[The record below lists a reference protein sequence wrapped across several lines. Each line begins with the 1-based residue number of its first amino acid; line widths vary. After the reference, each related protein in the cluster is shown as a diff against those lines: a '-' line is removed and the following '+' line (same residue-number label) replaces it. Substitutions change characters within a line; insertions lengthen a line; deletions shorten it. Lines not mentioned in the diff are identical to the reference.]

1 VTQPPN
7 GRGLLDPHELAQAAA
22 PEAIPL
28 PVELLDAN
36 PRNPRGK
43 LPEVDALA
51 ASIKQFGLLQPIFA
65 RRVGE
70 RYEILGGHRRYAAFR
85 LLAEQEPLEAKW
97 RTIPVRVLAFDDERA
112 YLALIVG
119 QVHTAQW
126 KPREEAAALEEL
138 YLRLGTLEKVGQAIS
153 RSYPLVSKRLRVYSD
168 SVLSGFV
175 QSGQLSRGVAEEFL
189 ILRDLDTRRDFAER
203 AVRENWSQDQARG
216 RVRAL
221 RQDLERAD
229 VGRLAREL
237 HDRLD
242 RLGEGTVSVDAFT
255 ELWSLSERIGA
266 LWQAAQGK
274 PARRR
279 MPSIEEAQRAAGVR
293 TQERPLKR
301 GERQKPGY
309 KPRQDA

>member
-1 VTQPPN
+1 VPENPN

-22 PEAIPL
+22 PEAIAL
-28 PVELLDAN
+28 PVELIDPN

-43 LPEVDALA
+43 LVELDALA

-70 RYEILGGHRRYAAFR
+70 RYEILGGHRRHAAFR

-138 YLRLGTLEKVGQAIS
+138 YLRLGTMEKVGQAIS

-221 RQDLERAD
+221 RLDLELAD

-309 KPRQDA
+309 KPRRDA

>member
-1 VTQPPN
+1 
-7 GRGLLDPHELAQAAA
+7 
-22 PEAIPL
+22 
-28 PVELLDAN
+28 
-36 PRNPRGK
+36 
-43 LPEVDALA
+43 
-51 ASIKQFGLLQPIFA
+51 
-65 RRVGE
+65 
-70 RYEILGGHRRYAAFR
+70 
-85 LLAEQEPLEAKW
+85 
-97 RTIPVRVLAFDDERA
+97 VLAFDDERA